1 MLAKSIAGMYY
12 LANYD
17 LKLNCAP
24 DDVDQNSLESYAK
37 KKELFLK
44 SENQASFGYFL
55 NRERFFCP
63 GTC

>member
-37 KKELFLK
+37 KELFSFIIRTEVIL
-44 SENQASFGYFL
+44 SLALLLNQLGPL
-55 NRERFFCP
+55 W
-63 GTC
+63 